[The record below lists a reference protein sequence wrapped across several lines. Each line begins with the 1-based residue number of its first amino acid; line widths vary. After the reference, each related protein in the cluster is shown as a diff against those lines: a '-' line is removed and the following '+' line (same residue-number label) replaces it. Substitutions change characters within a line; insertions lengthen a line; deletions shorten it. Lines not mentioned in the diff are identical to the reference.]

1 MRLLVAS
8 DLKPAGGII
17 GAGFDELRWP
27 LPVRPGDELR
37 VESEILE
44 VRPLKSR
51 ADRGVVKVKTTTLN
65 QRGANSAAEFTRQ
78 RDKLVETIVGLD
90 ADALGLMEIEN
101 NGLTAVSDLV
111 AAVNARI
118 GVAGTYAVIDSGTPG
133 TDAIK
138 VTVIYKPARL
148 RPIGNPV
155 VPTDAGF
162 SVDGGMRPPV
172 AQRFAAIAAGL
183 ALLLASAS
191 LFEVLRQGRETRRA
205 FELAD
210 ARVEQRIAAE
220 GQQREALAQRVG
232 AFEQEL
238 ETRVASSVSLAL
250 AGEATFGTADA
261 RVVMDAAGQ
270 QVLLLAS
277 RIPPLPEG
285 RTYQLWVIVSG
296 ARASQPRRL
305 RPRARLASIAR
316 NGRRADG
323 GRRDHRR
330 GCDRHER
337 RVPPHAAGRS

>member
-1 MRLLVAS
+1 MTMDERGRESLSEQEHAELMELALLAPLGALLPEEQRRVA
-8 DLKPAGGII
+8 LHAAEGCARCEVALREAH
-17 GAGFDELRWP
+17 GALDVLALAAPSVAPSARGRESLLASLDAAVPLR
-27 LPVRPGDELR
+27 VRPER
-37 VESEILE
+37 QAPPPQP
-44 VRPLKSR
+44 R
-51 ADRGVVKVKTTTLN
+51 RGL
-65 QRGANSAAEFTRQ
+65 
-78 RDKLVETIVGLD
+78 
-90 ADALGLMEIEN
+90 
-101 NGLTAVSDLV
+101 
-111 AAVNARI
+111 
-118 GVAGTYAVIDSGTPG
+118 
-133 TDAIK
+133 
-138 VTVIYKPARL
+138 
-148 RPIGNPV
+148 
-155 VPTDAGF
+155 
-162 SVDGGMRPPV
+162 

-205 FELAD
+205 LELAD

-296 ARASQPRRL
+296 APRSLGVFAPDRDGRVIYVQSEPLDLPTGVQAAVSIEPSGGVPQPTGPIVLVSR
-305 RPRARLASIAR
+305 
-316 NGRRADG
+316 
-323 GRRDHRR
+323 
-330 GCDRHER
+330 
-337 RVPPHAAGRS
+337 